1 MCVGGCVCDLFRCVI
16 VGVYRYVWGCG
27 GVSVWGCVCDLCRCV
42 TVCGCVPMCVG
53 GVRVCTDVCVLA
65 PSWGSPEHLALDGV
79 GEGGSSGN
87 VRGQASRTDVPEP
100 WSEAGECGHAV
111 STHPPGTGRLG
122 NVSASCRCRRL
133 TEHLK

>member
-1 MCVGGCVCDLFRCVI
+1 MLCVVKECVC
-16 VGVYRYVWGCG
+16 
-27 GVSVWGCVCDLCRCV
+27 VSVWGCVCDLCRCV
-42 TVCGCVPMCVG
+42 IVCGCVPMCVG
-53 GVRVCTDVCVLA
+53 GMRVCIDVCVLA